1 MTTAAE
7 LVAQAKANVTALTA
21 EDVASRVSEGDTV
34 VVDLREPAEI
44 EASGKIP
51 GAVHV
56 PRGMLEFHADPS
68 SPYHKPELDPSKP
81 TILYCASGGRSALSA
96 MTLKQLGYSDVSHL
110 DGGITAWKEAGNDTE
125 QA

>member
-7 LVAQAKANVTALTA
+7 LVAQAKANVTALSA
-21 EDVASRVSEGDTV
+21 QDVAARVAEGDTV

-44 EASGKIP
+44 EATGKIP
-51 GAVHV
+51 GAVHA
-56 PRGMLEFHADPS
+56 PRGMLEFFADPS

-96 MTLKQLGYSDVSHL
+96 MTLKQLGYSDVAHL
-110 DGGITAWKEAGNDTE
+110 EGGIGAWKEAGNDTE
-125 QA
+125 PA